1 MQHVPLAIPPPPGVG
16 SYTPRPPPPPHSSH
30 PRTQTFRNGSAGVL
44 RYSSDIW
51 LTGRWVYNTVQYIH
65 YSIISNPGGYT
76 YLSIYP
82 LTKISTRQ
90 GKYLPLEGIYL
101 PQEDKYLPLEGI
113 YLPLE
118 GIYLPLEGIYIY
130 PCRAYIYP
138 WRAYIYPWR
147 AHEWWIYHITASG
160 SSGLTAATISWP
172 GMLWKSSGSC
182 WCFY

>member
-1 MQHVPLAIPPPPGVG
+1 MCRLPYPPPPWCWVLH
-16 SYTPRPPPPPHSSH
+16 PPPPPPPHSSY

-101 PQEDKYLPLEGI
+101 P
-113 YLPLE
+113 
-118 GIYLPLEGIYIY
+118 LEGIYIY

-138 WRAYIYPWR
+138 WRA
-147 AHEWWIYHITASG
+147 HEWWIYHIAASG